1 MAILPTQL
9 ARVSNLL
16 RTNSAQGQIA
26 LTQRKLLQ
34 VQNELTTGKRINVA
48 SDDPGDAAIVQQL
61 QKSLE
66 MRRSF
71 LTNLNRAKN
80 HLSEVDSTL
89 GDLNDLI
96 QRAQEIASANVGSDV
111 PPEQRAGAA
120 AVVESIYGEALTL
133 ANKQFEGVYLFAG
146 DRSTDAP
153 FVAGPG
159 GVRFVGSENVLQ
171 NAFDESTDL
180 PFMVNG
186 ADVFGALSSRVHG
199 RTDLSPAMSA
209 ATPLSVLKGATA
221 NGVRPGLLSISN
233 GTSTATIDLRGADN
247 VGDVLT
253 AINAAGLGG
262 VTASIAPG
270 GGRIVLNAG
279 PGDNITVTDS
289 AGGTVAS
296 DLGLL
301 RAVGAGA
308 GVALTGQS
316 VAPAVTA
323 LTPLSSLRNGAGIDQ
338 AGGLRIT
345 SGGTTTTI
353 DLSSAVTVEDLLNT
367 INGSG
372 ARVLARINA
381 PGTGIDVVN
390 PTQGSSI
397 GIGEN
402 GGTTAADLG
411 VRSFAPGSLLSDF
424 NGGKGVRVA
433 AGADFRMTRSDGSTF
448 DVDLAPAATT
458 VQDVIDAINAASG
471 GAGLT
476 ASLATI
482 GNGIVLTDTAGGPG
496 APAVSAL
503 NFSNAAAD
511 LGLTASPSAGNVI
524 AGADA
529 NTVASPGLFA
539 NLAKLRDALTAND
552 SAGITAAAE
561 GLSADYARST
571 RVRGE
576 TGARVQGLES
586 RQNRLEEQDVATKSL
601 LSTLSETDMTE
612 AISRFQTLQ
621 TALQASMQTTAQ
633 VLHLSLLDFLG

>member
-34 VQNELTTGKRINVA
+34 VQNELTTGKRINVG

-66 MRRSF
+66 LRQSF

-89 GDLNDLI
+89 GDLNSLI

-159 GVRFVGSENVLQ
+159 GVRFVGSESVLQ

-186 ADVFGALSSRVHG
+186 ADVFGALSSRVQG

-209 ATPLSVLKGATA
+209 ATPLNALKGATG
-221 NGVRPGLLSISN
+221 NGVRPGLLTISN

-247 VGDVLT
+247 VGDVLG
-253 AINAAGLGG
+253 AINSSGLG
-262 VTASIAPG
+262 TISASIAPG
-270 GGRIVLNAG
+270 GAQIVLNAG
-279 PGDNITVTDS
+279 PSDNITVADS

-301 RAVGAGA
+301 RPVGAGA
-308 GVALTGQS
+308 GVSLTGQS
-316 VAPAVTA
+316 VAPAVTP

-338 AGGLRIT
+338 ASGLRIT

-372 ARVLARINA
+372 AGALARVNA
-381 PGTGIDVVN
+381 AGTGIDVVN
-390 PTQGSSI
+390 PMQGSSI

-411 VRSFAPGSLLSDF
+411 VRSFGPASRLSDF
-424 NGGKGVRVA
+424 NNGKGVRVA
-433 AGADFRMTRSDGSTF
+433 AGADFRVTRSDGTTF
-448 DVDLAPAATT
+448 DVDLTAAATT
-458 VQDVIDAINAASG
+458 VQDVIDAINTASG

-476 ASLATI
+476 ASLATT

-503 NFSNAAAD
+503 NFSDAAAD
-511 LGLTASPSAGNVI
+511 LGLTASPAAGNVI
-524 AGADA
+524 TGADA
-529 NTVASPGLFA
+529 NTVASSGLFA
-539 NLAKLRDALTAND
+539 NLAKLRDALTASD

-586 RQNRLEEQDVATKSL
+586 RQNRLEDQDVATKSL

>member
-66 MRRSF
+66 TRQSF

-111 PPEQRAGAA
+111 PPDQRAGAA
-120 AVVESIYGEALTL
+120 AVVESIYGEAITL

-186 ADVFGALSSRVHG
+186 ADVFGALSSRVQG

-209 ATPLSVLKGATA
+209 TTPLSALKGATGD
-221 NGVRPGLLSISN
+221 GVRPGFISISN
-233 GTSTATIDLRGADN
+233 GVSTATIDLRGADN
-247 VGDVLT
+247 VGDVLA
-253 AINAAGLGG
+253 AINASGLGG
-262 VTASIAPG
+262 VSAAIAPG
-270 GGRIVLNAG
+270 GNQIVLNAG
-279 PGDNITVTDS
+279 PADDLTVADS

-301 RAVGAGA
+301 RSVGAGA
-308 GVALTGQS
+308 GVALTGSS
-316 VAPAVTA
+316 VAPAVTR
-323 LTPLSSLRNGAGIDQ
+323 LTPLSSLRSGAGIDQ

-345 SGGTTTTI
+345 SGGTTVNI

-372 ARVLARINA
+372 ANVLARINA
-381 PGTGIDVVN
+381 AGTGIDIVN
-390 PTQGSSI
+390 PTQGSSV
-397 GIGEN
+397 GIAEN
-402 GGTTAADLG
+402 GGTTAADLD
-411 VRSFAPGSLLSDF
+411 VRSFGPASLLSEF
-424 NGGKGVRVA
+424 NDGRGVRIA
-433 AGADFRMTRSDGSTF
+433 AGADFRVTRSDGTTF
-448 DVDLAPAATT
+448 DVDLTAAATT
-458 VQDVIDAINAASG
+458 VQDVVDAINTASG
-471 GAGLT
+471 GAGVT
-476 ASLATI
+476 ASLATT

-496 APAVSAL
+496 APAVTPL

-511 LGLTASPSAGNVI
+511 LGLTAAPAAGNVI
-524 AGADA
+524 TGADA
-529 NTVASPGLFA
+529 NTVASSGLFA
-539 NLAKLRDALTAND
+539 NLSKLRDALTAND

-586 RQNRLEEQDVATKSL
+586 RQNRLEDQDVATKSL